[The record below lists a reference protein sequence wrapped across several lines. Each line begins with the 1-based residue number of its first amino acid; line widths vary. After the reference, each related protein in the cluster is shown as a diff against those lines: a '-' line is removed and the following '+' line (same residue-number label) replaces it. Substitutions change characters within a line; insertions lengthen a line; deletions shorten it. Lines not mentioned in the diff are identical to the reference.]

1 MSDQQAIYQVW
12 HDLGFPSRGI
22 RCLLGLD
29 RDSLFPQDHA
39 HVANVRAGSLEQ
51 AFELTRDKGSMPD
64 GAEHW
69 QPWEENP
76 EVEIL
81 VMPWRSTSGG
91 DVIVDPQGN
100 EHRVERQGFDYVEA
114 SQRGKYRLH
123 DILRVMIKARPGDN
137 ILCSLEPPDIFVP
150 PIER

>member
-1 MSDQQAIYQVW
+1 MNDKTAVYQVW

-22 RCLLGLD
+22 RYVLGLD

-51 AFELTRDKGSMPD
+51 VFELTRDKGSMLE
-64 GAEHW
+64 AEHW

-81 VMPWRSTSGG
+81 VMPSRSTSAG

-100 EHRVERQGFDYVEA
+100 EHRIETQGFDYWKA
-114 SQRGKYRLH
+114 CKRGKYKH
-123 DILRVMIKARPGDN
+123 HEILGVMAKARQ
-137 ILCSLEPPDIFVP
+137 
-150 PIER
+150 